1 MARPIVLSNGE
12 MHVGLNTFGLVHDFF
27 YPHVGSENHA
37 AAHSLR
43 HKIGVWIDGEFSWFD
58 DGTWEFEFDYLST
71 SLVGTVRAV
80 NQKLQVM
87 IETLDTV
94 DHEHAAFIRHLHV
107 INLANSDRD
116 IRVFMHQIFVIS
128 NSYASDTAQYL
139 PESHSIV
146 HYKGLRTF
154 VVSGRMKSDRGSF
167 DQYAIGLNGIE
178 GHDGVYRDAEDGE
191 LSNNRVEHGRIDSV
205 IRFRHNTPAQDS
217 FHIEYWVAAGKSQRE
232 ALRIHDKLKED
243 GALHHILTTDTSWK
257 EWFEPANAVAEALPA
272 EFRASFIKSIGVM
285 KAHIDKR
292 GAIIASTD
300 TTMLNYSRDSYSYC
314 WPRDGAYVIWP
325 LLRLGYTHEV
335 INFFTFCRRAMHH
348 KGYLMHK
355 YQADGALGS
364 SWHPYIGEGD
374 VLPPIQEDETA
385 IVVFL
390 FSQYYRMHKDT
401 KLLRDFY
408 PSMIAPMANFMASYI
423 DDQTHLPLPS
433 YDLWERLHETTTYT
447 TAVVYAALIEAA
459 ELADEM
465 EMSEDAVRWRE
476 VAEDIAAHASVFYDK
491 ERGSFIKGLRKTN
504 EGYERDTT
512 VDLSSV
518 YGASLFGLFGSTSDE
533 VKTSYTTAQNVLKT
547 SSQHIGLARFED
559 DEYDRFDP
567 TKVGN
572 PWYLATLWLA
582 QHSIEQDDT
591 PKALEIIGWVRD
603 QMLNTGVL
611 AEQFDPD
618 SLKFISVAPL
628 AWSQAEYVNCLLDIL
643 PRHGQEPR
651 P

>member
-12 MHVGLNTFGLVHDFF
+12 LHVGLNTFGLVHDFF

-37 AAHSLR
+37 AAHALR
-43 HKIGVWIDGEFSWFD
+43 HKIGVWVDGQFSWFD
-58 DGTWEFEFDYLST
+58 DGSWRFEFDYVDE
-71 SLVGTVRAV
+71 SLIGIVKAV
-80 NQKLQVM
+80 NDRLEIM

-94 DHEHAAFIRHLHV
+94 DHEHAAFIRNLHA
-107 INLANSDRD
+107 INLADHERD

-139 PESHSIV
+139 PEPHAVV

-154 VVSGRMKSDRGSF
+154 IVSGKLRAQRESF
-167 DQYAIGLNGIE
+167 DQFAIGLNGIE

-191 LSNNRVEHGRIDSV
+191 LSNNRVEHGRVDSV
-205 IRFRHNTPAQDS
+205 LRFKHSTPAHDS

-232 ALRIHDKLKED
+232 ALRIHDKLNEE
-243 GALHHILTTDTSWK
+243 GALHRILSTDSSWK
-257 EWFEPANAVAEALPA
+257 EWFKPVSLVAQTLPSD
-272 EFRASFIKSIGVM
+272 FQDSFKKSIGIM

-335 INFFTFCRRAMHH
+335 INFFSFCRRVMHP

-355 YQADGALGS
+355 YQSDGALGS
-364 SWHPYIGEGD
+364 SWHPYSGND
-374 VLPPIQEDETA
+374 NPLPPIQEDETA

-390 FSQYYRMHKDT
+390 FAQYYRMHKDE

-408 PSMIAPMANFMASYI
+408 PTMIVPMANFMAAYI

-433 YDLWERLHETTTYT
+433 YDLWERVQQTTTYT
-447 TAVVYAALIEAA
+447 ISVVYAALTEAA
-459 ELADEM
+459 ELADAM
-465 EMSEDAVRWRE
+465 GISEDAVRWRE
-476 VAEDIAAHASVFYDK
+476 VADDILAHSKRLYSG
-491 ERGSFIKGLRKTN
+491 EHQSFIKGIISTDD
-504 EGYERDTT
+504 GYIDDTT
-512 VDLSSV
+512 IDLSSV
-518 YGASLFGLFGSTSDE
+518 YGASLFGLFQSNSEE
-533 VKTSYTTAQNVLKT
+533 VTKSYQTASVALKT
-547 SSQHIGLARFED
+547 SEDHIGLARFED

-572 PWYLATLWLA
+572 PWYLTTLWLA
-582 QHSIEQDDT
+582 QHAIEQNRTDD
-591 PKALEIIGWVRD
+591 ALSIIRWVRD
-603 QMLNTGVL
+603 QMLPTGVL
-611 AEQFDPD
+611 AEQFDPVTMEY
-618 SLKFISVAPL
+618 ISVAPL
-628 AWSQAEYVNCLLDIL
+628 AWSQAEYVNCLLDTL
-643 PRHGQEPR
+643 PRHKETDS
-651 P
+651 